1 MRSRAATAIVGAAI
15 FAAIGDVGQNDGSTN
30 VFVRID
36 VGIFI
41 CADKFDIDNWL

>member
-1 MRSRAATAIVGAAI
+1 MNITRQANCRAAI
-15 FAAIGDVGQNDGSTN
+15 FAAIGDVGQNDDLTN

-41 CADKFDIDNWL
+41 CADNFDIDN